1 MKSFINIGK
10 RIEAARSDMVYLGNG
25 SCDVMI
31 DKAHMF
37 VFNPKLIKT
46 YTIFEGTTEV
56 TTVYFDYKLD
66 SNGYVLEVTV
76 TMEGEPY
83 MILSLEYK

>member
-1 MKSFINIGK
+1 MKKIISLMLSMSMLVMLIASCGANTDTTTTAATT
-10 RIEAARSDMVYLGNG
+10 EA
-25 SCDVMI
+25 I
-31 DKAHMF
+31 
-37 VFNPKLIKT
+37 
-46 YTIFEGTTEV
+46 TTEV